1 MFRSNI
7 ILVTLKQQH
16 EIMKSAISID
26 ITFDQVLAIVKSLPA
41 RQKMKISKELEKEGI
56 KTKLTSILSS
66 FRTDELSI
74 DDITQEVE
82 HVRQRRYEGKK
93 H

>member
-1 MFRSNI
+1 
-7 ILVTLKQQH
+7 
-16 EIMKSAISID
+16 MKSAISID

-66 FRTDELSI
+66 FRTDELSM
-74 DDITQEVE
+74 DDVTQEVE
-82 HVRQRRYEGKK
+82 QVRQRRYERKK